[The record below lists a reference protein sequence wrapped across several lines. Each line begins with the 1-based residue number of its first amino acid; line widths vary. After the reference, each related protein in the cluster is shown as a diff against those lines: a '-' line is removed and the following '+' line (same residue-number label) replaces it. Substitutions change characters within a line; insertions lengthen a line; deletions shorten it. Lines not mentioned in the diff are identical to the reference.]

1 MYIERTRYIVR
12 RTRDSAIMCG
22 LARDFKFK
30 TEGEIGD
37 TAIKTYLSAKKAY
50 AAAKSAFRCEDH
62 EIYVEQ
68 IRETIST
75 Y

>member
-1 MYIERTRYIVR
+1 MYIERIRYIVR

-30 TEGEIGD
+30 TEGEIGN
-37 TAIKTYLSAKKAY
+37 TAIKTYSSAKKAY
-50 AAAKSAFRCEDH
+50 SAAMSAFNYEDH

-68 IRETIST
+68 IHEIVST